1 MEAEGGVAGWEGIE
15 SVGEGFEVEAGAA
28 DDDGDVT
35 AGGNVVKDGEGEG
48 AVALGVAG
56 VGGGEV
62 AEEMVGDEGEL
73 FGSGFGGDEVEA
85 LVELEGVGID
95 DFAIELEGEVE
106 SGGGFA
112 GGGGA
117 DDVEG
122 LRGRGERRHQ
132 VVGEKKSP
140 SHLGRDGLLESGSRV
155 GGV

>member
-1 MEAEGGVAGWEGIE
+1 
-15 SVGEGFEVEAGAA
+15 VGEGFEVEAGAA
-28 DDDGDVT
+28 DDDGDAA
-35 AGGNVVKDGEGEG
+35 AGGDVVKDGEGEG

-62 AEEMVGDEGEL
+62 AEEMVGDVVEL
-73 FGSGFGGDEVEA
+73 FGGGFGGDEVEA
-85 LVELEGVGID
+85 LVELERVGVD

-122 LRGRGERRHQ
+122 LRGWDLRRHQ
-132 VVGEKKSP
+132 VEGEKKSP
-140 SHLGRDGLLESGSRV
+140 SHGGRDGLLEMTEWANRV
-155 GGV
+155 